1 MKIVAVLG
9 ANGFIG
15 SRIIEMLHVGNLAK
29 VRPVVRTAASAARL
43 SRFDLDCRV
52 ADALDPHSLA
62 VAFSGCD
69 VVVHAVAGSPEVI
82 LGAPA
87 PVFQAAQQA
96 GVQRLIYL
104 SSASVHGQAP
114 EPGTNEASRLGD
126 RQPLPYNNAK
136 VRAEGILRKL
146 HNQSDVE
153 LVILRPGIVFGP
165 RSFWVGSFAD
175 ALLAGEAYLI
185 GDGKGICNSIYVDN
199 LVHAIHLATTVDE
212 VNGEAFLLG
221 DDEQVTWSDLYR
233 PVAEALGFDL
243 NDVPRVPAIV
253 SPKRKN
259 HLRSLRSS
267 SPVRAVLSV
276 FPPRLRQA
284 VSAGVSSLRRPV
296 YYHSPWE
303 LPSRPTPQATLEMS
317 LLYSCCYKLPHNKA
331 KRLLRYEPL
340 VSFNEGCRRTV
351 GWMGFAGYPLSQGS
365 NNRQT

>member
-29 VRPVVRTAASAARL
+29 VLTRRANRASAARL
-43 SRFDLDCRV
+43 SRFDLDCRG
-52 ADALDPHSLA
+52 ARRCSHPHSLA

-96 GVQRLIYL
+96 RVQRLIYL

-114 EPGTNEASRLGD
+114 EPGTNEASRLSD

-199 LVHAIHLATTVDE
+199 LVHAIHLATTVDD
-212 VNGEAFLLG
+212 VDGEAFFLG
-221 DDEQVTWSDLYR
+221 DDEQVTWSDLYQ

-243 NDVPRVPAIV
+243 NDVPRLPAV
-253 SPKRKN
+253 VAPKRKN
-259 HLRSLRSS
+259 RLRSLRSS

-276 FPPRLRQA
+276 FPPGSVRQFPPA
-284 VSAGVSSLRRPV
+284 FPRCEDRSIIT
-296 YYHSPWE
+296 
-303 LPSRPTPQATLEMS
+303 LPGR
-317 LLYSCCYKLPHNKA
+317 
-331 KRLLRYEPL
+331 
-340 VSFNEGCRRTV
+340 CRR
-351 GWMGFAGYPLSQGS
+351 GQG
-365 NNRQT
+365 RKLLWK